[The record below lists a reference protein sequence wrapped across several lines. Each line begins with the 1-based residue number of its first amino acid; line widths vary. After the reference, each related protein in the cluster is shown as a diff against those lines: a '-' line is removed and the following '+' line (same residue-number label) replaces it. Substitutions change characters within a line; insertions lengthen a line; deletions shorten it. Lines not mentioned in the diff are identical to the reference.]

1 MLSCRNLLQ
10 KQSIACS
17 PKARSA
23 DRQTDGRIDRQT
35 GRHRGRW
42 RVRRGENKV
51 PKLRRTNEKLLKRN
65 A

>member
-23 DRQTDGRIDRQT
+23 DRQADRQT
-35 GRHRGRW
+35 DRHRDGQTGRR
-42 RVRRGENKV
+42 RVGQGENKV